1 MTASVEDVTDP
12 VVPFDA
18 CGPLPIGTT
27 VLEASAGTG
36 KTHAIGDLVTRY
48 VAEGVAR
55 PEQLLV
61 ITFGR
66 AASQELRERVRGHLV
81 AAERALARPD
91 RARDPVHRLL
101 ATGTAE
107 EVRIRRD
114 RLRAALATYDASTI
128 LTTHQF
134 CQFVLTGL
142 GVAGDADPDVE
153 LVETLDDLVVQVVDD
168 LFVGAFARRDL
179 EPVFDRATA
188 LMLAR
193 KAIDDPQAQLQ
204 PVDADPKS
212 PANWRVRFA
221 QRVRQEVERR
231 KRRRRILGY
240 DDLLVRLA
248 SALEP
253 DEAPARLRMRQRW
266 SFVLVDEFQDTDPV
280 QWQILDRAFS
290 GHATMVLIGD
300 PKQSI
305 YAFRGGDVQTY
316 LVAGGPPP
324 PAPGP
329 PGPARRGPRWPGT
342 GARMRPWS
350 TR

>member
-1 MTASVEDVTDP
+1 MPGRCAPPCRRCPATAPVTCCSIWSSCTTPGWRLRCRCRSRPARSTRTPAGAGWIRTGRWAGRRRPGPARPPIPARTRTRPMCGSGVGTARSRTWPRRTASSTWPSGCGSRSCSTNSGPRYDAGRPVMTASVEDVTDP

-18 CGPLPIGTT
+18 CGPLPTGTT

-91 RARDPVHRLL
+91 RADAPVLRLL
-101 ATGTAE
+101 ATGSAE
-107 EVRIRRD
+107 EVRLRRD

-168 LFVGAFARRDL
+168 LFVGAFARREL
-179 EPVFDRATA
+179 EPVFDRTTA
-188 LMLAR
+188 LM
-193 KAIDDPQAQLQ
+193 
-204 PVDADPKS
+204 
-212 PANWRVRFA
+212 
-221 QRVRQEVERR
+221 
-231 KRRRRILGY
+231 
-240 DDLLVRLA
+240 
-248 SALEP
+248 
-253 DEAPARLRMRQRW
+253 
-266 SFVLVDEFQDTDPV
+266 
-280 QWQILDRAFS
+280 
-290 GHATMVLIGD
+290 
-300 PKQSI
+300 
-305 YAFRGGDVQTY
+305 
-316 LVAGGPPP
+316 
-324 PAPGP
+324 
-329 PGPARRGPRWPGT
+329 
-342 GARMRPWS
+342 
-350 TR
+350 